1 MKSKARLK
9 SGDLTAKITKHIQD
23 LAEATDRARIS
34 DAMTS
39 FLDSCSRFHQYSYG
53 NVLIIQ
59 MTRPDATRVAGY
71 RQWPKFNRY
80 VRKGEKGIGILAP
93 LMFRVDPDDPENKST
108 ELGGFKVVYVFD
120 VSQTDGEPLPEPPE
134 WKSPEKNARLNRK
147 LTGFAIR
154 HNIVVLEKEQPGEVQ
169 GRSLKGTVEI
179 DPSAGTKTLVHEI
192 AHELLHNAD
201 APKLHVNIR
210 ELEAESV
217 AYVVC
222 KHFGLD
228 GFSSPNY
235 VALHGATSEL
245 ILSHLDRIRST
256 AAMIIKA
263 VEESKDLNASA
274 HPG

>member
-1 MKSKARLK
+1 MIGKARLK

-23 LAEATDRARIS
+23 LAEATDRARLS
-34 DAMTS
+34 EAMTS

-71 RQWPKFNRY
+71 NQWPKFNSY
-80 VRKGEKGIGILAP
+80 VRKGEKGIAILAP
-93 LMFRVDPDDPENKST
+93 LMFRIDPDDPDNKST

-134 WKSPEKNARLNRK
+134 WKSPHKNAELNRK
-147 LTGFAIR
+147 LTEFAIS
-154 HNIVVLEKEQPGEVQ
+154 HNIIVLEKEQPGEVQ

-235 VALHGATSEL
+235 VSLHGATSEL
-245 ILSHLDRIRST
+245 ILSHLNRIRTT
-256 AAMIIKA
+256 AARIIQFI
-263 VEESKDLNASA
+263 DD
-274 HPG
+274 

>member
-1 MKSKARLK
+1 MNGKVRLK
-9 SGDLTAKITKHIQD
+9 SVNLTAKITKHIQD
-23 LAEATDRARIS
+23 LTEATDRARLS
-34 DAMTS
+34 EAMTS
-39 FLDSCSRFHQYSYG
+39 FLDSCSRFHQYSYC
-53 NVLIIQ
+53 NVLIIK
-59 MTRPDATRVAGY
+59 MTKPDATHVAGY
-71 RQWPKFNRY
+71 KQWPKFNRC
-80 VRKGEKGIGILAP
+80 VRKGEKGIAILAP
-93 LMFRVDPDDPENKST
+93 LMFRVDPDDPDNKST

-134 WKSPEKNARLNRK
+134 WKSPEMNTELNRK
-147 LTGFAIR
+147 LTGFAIS
-154 HNIVVLEKEQPGEVQ
+154 HNIVVIEKEQPGEVQ

-245 ILSHLDRIRST
+245 ILSHHDRIRTT
-256 AAMIIKA
+256 AARIIK
-263 VEESKDLNASA
+263 SIDD
-274 HPG
+274 